1 MNSSPPRTQG
11 RAPIKHMPN
20 VTAGLNSP
28 PLMRKK
34 TQALTAKLKP
44 KERAMYCSCWGF
56 EPVCSTV
63 RPEEEG
69 IEFATWAPERAN
81 QRKRTVPTNSP
92 VMAMKWLRMESGTL
106 LRKGRRRSSWV
117 SSALVL
123 LAFVQ
128 GIARPLPWRGVCE
141 VSVLVL
147 GWRLLGLV

>member
-1 MNSSPPRTQG
+1 
-11 RAPIKHMPN
+11 
-20 VTAGLNSP
+20 
-28 PLMRKK
+28 
-34 TQALTAKLKP
+34 
-44 KERAMYCSCWGF
+44 
-56 EPVCSTV
+56 V
-63 RPEEEG
+63 RPEEDG

-141 VSVLVL
+141 VSMLVS
-147 GWRLLGLV
+147 GWRLVDVRWAYVDVHRGSVVGEVCARALEGVGVGRPSSNQRQGRRRSINRWSNEQAVDD